1 MKAIDLGGV
10 FADDE
15 VAALYQFRAPYP
27 HSVFSILER
36 LVVGPRVVLDAGTGT
51 GALAR
56 RFPPSIVRIDAVDP
70 SAAMIARG
78 RSLRGGDDARIR
90 WIVGRAESVPLSPP
104 YGLITV
110 GASLHW
116 MQADVVLPR
125 FRDALA
131 PDARL
136 AIVDTETTHSG
147 EWRTEMLDII
157 RRYSPLDHHVET
169 HEMVSQLVQEGVLAL
184 EGEERTSPE
193 EFDQSV
199 DDYLRLLGSTS
210 TLSRVTLGS
219 RAAAFDA
226 ECRDLFA
233 RHRMTRIRSSVVAYV
248 AWSTL
253 T

>member
-1 MKAIDLGGV
+1 MNAIELGGV
-10 FADDE
+10 FADDD
-15 VAALYQFRAPYP
+15 VAALYQYRAPYP
-27 HSVFSILER
+27 QGVFAILER
-36 LVVGPRVVLDAGTGT
+36 LVVAPRVVLDAGTGT

-56 RFPPSIVRIDAVDP
+56 RFPPSIERIDAVDP

-78 RSLRGGDDARIR
+78 RSLPGGDDTRIR
-90 WIVGRAESVPLSPP
+90 WIEGRAETAPLSPP

-131 PDARL
+131 PGARL

-147 EWRTEMLDII
+147 AWRTEMLDII
-157 RRYSPLDHHVET
+157 RRYSPLEHHLET
-169 HEMVSQLVQEGVLAL
+169 HEMVLEAVQQGVLVL
-184 EGEERTSPE
+184 EGEERTPPE
-193 EFDQSV
+193 PFDQSV

-210 TLSRVTLGS
+210 TLSRVTLGT
-219 RAAAFDA
+219 RAIGFDV
-226 ECRDLFA
+226 ECRELFA
-233 RHRMTRIRSSVVAYV
+233 RHRMSRIRSAVVGYV

>member
-1 MKAIDLGGV
+1 MKAIELGRV
-10 FADDE
+10 FSDDE
-15 VAALYQFRAPYP
+15 VAELYQYRAPYP
-27 HSVFSILER
+27 QGVFAILER
-36 LVVGPRVVLDAGTGT
+36 LVVAPRVVLDAGAGT

-56 RFPPSIVRIDAVDP
+56 HFPFSIERVDAVDP

-78 RSLRGGDDARIR
+78 RSLPGGDDARIR
-90 WIVGRAESVPLSPP
+90 WIVGRAESAPLSPP

-116 MQADVVLPR
+116 MQAEVVLPR

-131 PDARL
+131 PGARL

-157 RRYSPLDHHVET
+157 RRYSPLEHHFET
-169 HEMVSQLVQEGVLAL
+169 HEMVSQAVQHGVLLL

-193 EFDQSV
+193 PFDQSV

-226 ECRDLFA
+226 DCRDLFA
-233 RHRMTRIRSSVVAYV
+233 RHRMSRIRSTVVGYV

>member
-1 MKAIDLGGV
+1 MNPIELGAV
-10 FADDE
+10 FADDD
-15 VAALYQFRAPYP
+15 VAALYQYRAPYP
-27 HSVFSILER
+27 QGVFAILER
-36 LVVGPRVVLDAGTGT
+36 LVIAPRVVLDAGAGT

-56 RFPPSIVRIDAVDP
+56 RFPPSIERIDAVDP
-70 SAAMIARG
+70 SGAMIARG
-78 RSLRGGDDARIR
+78 RSLPGGDDARIR
-90 WIVGRAESVPLSPP
+90 WIVARAENAPLSPP

-131 PDARL
+131 PGARL

-147 EWRTEMLDII
+147 AWRTEMLDII
-157 RRYSPLDHHVET
+157 RRYSPLEHHLET
-169 HEMVSQLVQEGVLAL
+169 HEMVSRAVQQGVLML

-193 EFDQSV
+193 PFDQSV

-233 RHRMTRIRSSVVAYV
+233 RHGMRRVRSTVTGYV
-248 AWSTL
+248 AWGSPR
-253 T
+253 

>member
-1 MKAIDLGGV
+1 MKAIELGGV
-10 FADDE
+10 FSDDE
-15 VAALYQFRAPYP
+15 VAALYQYRAPYP
-27 HSVFSILER
+27 QGVFAILER
-36 LVVGPRVVLDAGTGT
+36 LVVAPRVVLDAGTGT

-56 RFPPSIVRIDAVDP
+56 RFPPSIERVDAIDP
-70 SAAMIARG
+70 SATMIARG
-78 RSLRGGDDARIR
+78 RSLPGGHDARIQ
-90 WIVGRAESVPLSPP
+90 WIVGRAENAPLSPP

-131 PDARL
+131 PGARL

-157 RRYSPLDHHVET
+157 RRYSPLEHHVET
-169 HEMVSQLVQEGVLAL
+169 NETVSQAVQQGLLVL
-184 EGEERTSPE
+184 EGEERTAPE
-193 EFDQSV
+193 PFDQSV

-210 TLSRVTLGS
+210 TLARVTLGS
-219 RAAAFDA
+219 RADAFDA

-233 RHRMTRIRSSVVAYV
+233 RYRMRRIRTTVTGYV
-248 AWSTL
+248 AWGRPR
-253 T
+253 

>member
-27 HSVFSILER
+27 HGVFSILER
-36 LVVGPRVVLDAGTGT
+36 LVVGPRVILDAGTGT

-56 RFPPSIVRIDAVDP
+56 RFPPSIERIDAVDP
-70 SAAMIARG
+70 SPAMIARG
-78 RSLRGGDDARIR
+78 RALPGGDDARIR
-90 WIVGRAESVPLSPP
+90 WIVGRAENAPLSPP

-125 FRDALA
+125 FRDTLA
-131 PDARL
+131 PGARL

-157 RRYSPLDHHVET
+157 RRYSPLEHHVET
-169 HEMVSQLVQEGVLAL
+169 HEMVSQLAQQGVLSL

-210 TLSRVTLGS
+210 TLSCVTLGS

-226 ECRDLFA
+226 ACRDLFA
-233 RHRMTRIRSSVVAYV
+233 RHRMTRIRSSVVGYV
-248 AWSTL
+248 AWSKL
-253 T
+253 P

>member
-1 MKAIDLGGV
+1 MNAMDLGRV

-15 VAALYQFRAPYP
+15 VAALYQYRAPYP
-27 HSVFSILER
+27 RGVFTLLER
-36 LVVGPRVVLDAGTGT
+36 LIVGPCVILDAGTGT

-56 RFPPSIVRIDAVDP
+56 YFPPSIVRVDAIDP
-70 SAAMIARG
+70 SLAMIARG
-78 RSLRGGDDARIR
+78 RAFPGGDDPRIR
-90 WIVGRAESVPLSPP
+90 WILGRAEDAPLSGP
-104 YGLITV
+104 YGLITL
-110 GASLHW
+110 GASFHW
-116 MQADVVLPR
+116 MQADIVLPR

-131 PDARL
+131 PGARL

-147 EWRTEMLDII
+147 AWRTEMLDII
-157 RRYSPLDHHVET
+157 RRYSPREHHLET
-169 HEMVSQLVQEGVLAL
+169 HEMVLQDVHQGLLGL
-184 EGEERTSPE
+184 EGEERTAPE
-193 EFDQSV
+193 PFDQPV

-219 RAAAFDA
+219 RAAEFDV

-233 RHRMTRIRSSVVAYV
+233 RHQMSRIRSTVVGYV

>member
-1 MKAIDLGGV
+1 MKAIELGSV
-10 FADDE
+10 FADEE
-15 VAALYQFRAPYP
+15 VAALYQYRAPYP
-27 HSVFSILER
+27 QGVFAILER
-36 LVVGPRVVLDAGTGT
+36 LVVAPRVVLDAGTGT

-56 RFPPSIVRIDAVDP
+56 RFPPSIERIDAVDP

-78 RSLRGGDDARIR
+78 RSLPGGDDARIR
-90 WIVGRAESVPLSPP
+90 WIVGRAETAPLSPP

-125 FRDALA
+125 FRHALA
-131 PDARL
+131 PGARL
-136 AIVDTETTHSG
+136 AIIDTETTHSG
-147 EWRTEMLDII
+147 AWRTEMLDII
-157 RRYSPLDHHVET
+157 RRYSPLEHHLET
-169 HEMVSQLVQEGVLAL
+169 HEMVSRAVQHGVLSL

-193 EFDQSV
+193 EFDRSI

-219 RAAAFDA
+219 RTTAFDA

-233 RHRMTRIRSSVVAYV
+233 RHRMSRIRSSVVGYV

>member
-1 MKAIDLGGV
+1 MNTIELGSV

-27 HSVFSILER
+27 DGIFAILER
-36 LVVGPRVVLDAGTGT
+36 LVVRPHVVLDAGTGT

-56 RFPPSIVRIDAVDP
+56 RFPPSIERIDAVDP
-70 SAAMIARG
+70 SVAMIARG
-78 RSLRGGDDARIR
+78 RSLPGGDDARIR
-90 WIVGRAESVPLSPP
+90 WIVGRAEDAPLSPP

-131 PDARL
+131 PGARL

-147 EWRTEMLDII
+147 EWRPEMLAII
-157 RRYSPLDHHVET
+157 RRYSPLEHHLET
-169 HEMVSQLVQEGVLAL
+169 HEFVSQAARQGVLVL
-184 EGEERTSPE
+184 EGEERTAPE
-193 EFDQSV
+193 PFDQSI

-210 TLSRVTLGS
+210 TFSRVTLGS
-219 RAAAFDA
+219 RAVAFNA
-226 ECRDLFA
+226 ECRALFG
-233 RHRMTRIRSSVVAYV
+233 RHRMTRIRSSVVGYV